1 MFQSGNNGEKVEKKR
16 RRRVGYNSM
25 KVDENL
31 TMFRPA
37 QIFVRTAL
45 EMVMWDE
52 INHFDNVRRGG
63 RDEDVSV
70 NALGI
75 FMTQKFTSTVFEFK
89 KVKNTTLDDEVA
101 AEMLKEG
108 SGIAGGNNVCE
119 SEKKGGR

>member
-108 SGIAGGNNVCE
+108 SGIAGV
-119 SEKKGGR
+119 